1 MAVSILHN
9 LAIRKR
15 IWLLVF
21 CSITALAGI
30 ATLDLLEARTQFT
43 KMKLEQY
50 EKLVSAA
57 VKNVDYYYQQSQAGT
72 MTEIEARQAAKAALQ
87 HMAINEREYFF
98 IHETRFNLLVSHPFI
113 NTFNDDTEAGV
124 KLGRVI
130 YENLSKQTTE
140 KYGNSFNLTSAGK
153 LWSDTY
159 PNNNSGFIEYWL
171 YLPQGETTSL
181 TVPYTDEKPHSEAE
195 HKASYGKRFEPW
207 NWLVMTGVY
216 MDDVNATFLSWLK
229 FLVLNATI
237 AILILLVLGLWISLS
252 ISKPLRAIT
261 ALMIDISSGSGN
273 LTKRLSS
280 KGRNELTQFADGFNT
295 FVEKI
300 TDIIQK
306 VSRTTKSV
314 ASHSSDLSQSMERTV
329 ALADEQLAETEMLA
343 SATNELSY
351 SLKSVAERA
360 QNSSKAASSA
370 QEASDQSSEVMA
382 RNIEAINALTEA
394 LLNTQ
399 SEVEN
404 MEAFSDKVSSVLEVI
419 VGIAEQTN
427 LLALNAAIEAA
438 RAGEQGRGFAVVAD
452 EVRTLASRTQNSTSE
467 IHTIIENLQSGTQ
480 RVVHAMKDGL
490 KNSEICA
497 TTATESNQVLT
508 QVKAYVE
515 EITQMNIDIAAAVE
529 QQSKTTQEIAESS
542 QKIAD
547 NSKRTLD
554 DNEKNQQSNQSMSTQ
569 VQDVDNLVKQFKID

>member
-1 MAVSILHN
+1 MAISVLQN

-21 CSITALAGI
+21 CSITGLASIAAL
-30 ATLDLLEARTQFT
+30 DVLEARKQFT
-43 KMKLEQY
+43 ALKLEQY
-50 EKLVSAA
+50 EKLVEAA
-57 VKNVDYYYQQSQAGT
+57 IKNIDYYYQQSLAGT
-72 MTEIEARQAAKAALQ
+72 MTDVQARRAAKASLK
-87 HMAINEREYFF
+87 HMALDERQYFY
-98 IHETRFNLLVSHPFI
+98 IHELRYHLLVAHPFI
-113 NTFNDDTEAGV
+113 NTLNDDTEAS
-124 KLGRVI
+124 LNFGRAI
-130 YENLSKQTTE
+130 YQNIAKQAIE
-140 KYGNSFNLTSAGK
+140 KYGSQYNLTNASQ
-153 LWSDTY
+153 LWIDTY
-159 PNNNSGFIEYWL
+159 PDKDSGLIQYWM
-171 YLPQGETTSL
+171 YLPEDSVSPLVVDHNDPT
-181 TVPYTDEKPHSEAE
+181 PHPDAE
-195 HKASYGKRFEPW
+195 HKASYGKRFDPW
-207 NWLVMTGVY
+207 NWLELTGVY
-216 MDDVNATFLSWLK
+216 MDDVNNKFLAWLK
-229 FLVLNATI
+229 FLVITATI
-237 AILILLVLGLWISLS
+237 AIFILLVLVLWISLS
-252 ISKPLRAIT
+252 ISKPLQLIT
-261 ALMIDISSGSGN
+261 ALMADISSGSGN
-273 LTKRLSS
+273 LSKRLSA

-360 QNSSKAASSA
+360 KNSSKAASSA